1 MEDRRENKR
10 IDFADTVTYESSCSL
25 SHEAEVSQINGQ
37 GTIANISNHGLCV
50 ITQGILKENQM
61 VKVNLPLPGISIII
75 PSLAIVKWIKPDN
88 NGYRVGMQYV
98 M

>member
-1 MEDRRENKR
+1 MEDRRGNKR
-10 IDFADTVTYESSCSL
+10 IDFAYTVTYESSCSL
-25 SHEAEVSQINGQ
+25 LHEVDESQINGQ
-37 GTIANISNHGLCV
+37 GTVTNISNNGLCV

-61 VKVNLPLPGISIII
+61 VKVNLPLPGISIRI
-75 PSLAIVKWIKPDN
+75 PSLATVKWIKPDN